1 MEQRKEKEGF
11 KVIDD
16 YFAGLSD
23 AKRLQADNAFLYTR
37 YTLNLDN
44 DRARFMVANLDK
56 FDKKTKPQIEA
67 RIQLLYH
74 NALTSYFSGYLLREK
89 KYNETDYQKLKSEI
103 IGMHLDEKY
112 EYAPMFRLIESRVK
126 DDDNTFL
133 ANCDKEYDNLNSR
146 DKTLLILNLTRL
158 IDSKDKDVLK
168 QISTFIRSRL
178 STMEANTIS
187 LAGRLLSSIEEMDS

>member
-1 MEQRKEKEGF
+1 
-11 KVIDD
+11 
-16 YFAGLSD
+16 
-23 AKRLQADNAFLYTR
+23 
-37 YTLNLDN
+37 
-44 DRARFMVANLDK
+44 
-56 FDKKTKPQIEA
+56 
-67 RIQLLYH
+67 
-74 NALTSYFSGYLLREK
+74 
-89 KYNETDYQKLKSEI
+89 
-103 IGMHLDEKY
+103 MHLDEKY

>member
-1 MEQRKEKEGF
+1 MLFRS
-11 KVIDD
+11 
-16 YFAGLSD
+16 AGLSD